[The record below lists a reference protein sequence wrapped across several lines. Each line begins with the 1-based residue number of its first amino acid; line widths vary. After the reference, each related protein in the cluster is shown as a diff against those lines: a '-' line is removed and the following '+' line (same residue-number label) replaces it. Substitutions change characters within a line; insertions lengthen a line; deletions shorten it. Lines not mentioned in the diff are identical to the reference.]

1 MQYLHHCMPW
11 VPTHR
16 ITFAPE
22 DGSSLKHWLVM
33 LCKDPY
39 SQECLVGVTEDDWR
53 RQRAPTWRYRRSDGL
68 WWWLGVPTPMWRR
81 GDVQIEELASDKAE
95 TSEKREPSTLR
106 YERKRQAEQ
115 PSGRL
120 QSMR

>member
-1 MQYLHHCMPW
+1 MAW
-11 VPTHR
+11 SPTHR
-16 ITFAPE
+16 ITFTPV
-22 DGSSLKHWLVM
+22 DGGTLKHWLVM

-53 RQRAPTWRYRRSDGL
+53 RQRAPTWRYRQKDGS

-81 GDVQIEELASDKAE
+81 GDVRIEPLEL
-95 TSEKREPSTLR
+95 EKPRDPATLR

-120 QSMR
+120 QTMG